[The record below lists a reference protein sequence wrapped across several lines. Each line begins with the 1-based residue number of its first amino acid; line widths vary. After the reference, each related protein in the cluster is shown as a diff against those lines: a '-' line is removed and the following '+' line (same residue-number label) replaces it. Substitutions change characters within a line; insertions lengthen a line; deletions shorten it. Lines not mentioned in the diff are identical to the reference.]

1 MTLATPV
8 RTAGETALLDAFANS
23 AGANEPARAAAMA
36 RFATLGLPGRR
47 DEPWHYTDLRSLLK
61 GAPARSD
68 AGAQEDGAKL
78 RIGPQAQ
85 IVFSGANMRA
95 GALPAGV
102 RIAPLDANAAP
113 LLAEADD
120 ALAALNAAFV
130 THACEIVIGADAGEA
145 AIHVAFRDLHEAPAA
160 FARRLRVRLE
170 PGARA
175 TIVETHESR
184 AGLAHLSNTLVEF
197 DVATD
202 ARARHLRVNAAG
214 DAVAALSTLCAQ
226 LGEAASFD
234 SFSLATGAR
243 LARHQIF
250 LRFAGEGAR
259 AALSGVNLLRGE
271 QHGDVT
277 LAIDHAVPHC
287 ESRETFRNVVDD
299 KAVGVFQGRIRVAQH
314 AQKTDARM
322 SSKSLLLSEEAT
334 MNNKPELEI
343 FADDVQCAHGATCG
357 ELDDDLL
364 FFLMA
369 RGLPR
374 PQAEAL
380 LLEAFVGDVIDGIED
395 EALREQTM
403 ECARDWLALRAPA
416 DATAREATGR

>member
-1 MTLATPV
+1 
-8 RTAGETALLDAFANS
+8 
-23 AGANEPARAAAMA
+23 
-36 RFATLGLPGRR
+36 
-47 DEPWHYTDLRSLLK
+47 
-61 GAPARSD
+61 
-68 AGAQEDGAKL
+68 
-78 RIGPQAQ
+78 
-85 IVFSGANMRA
+85 
-95 GALPAGV
+95 
-102 RIAPLDANAAP
+102 
-113 LLAEADD
+113 
-120 ALAALNAAFV
+120 
-130 THACEIVIGADAGEA
+130 
-145 AIHVAFRDLHEAPAA
+145 
-160 FARRLRVRLE
+160 
-170 PGARA
+170 
-175 TIVETHESR
+175 
-184 AGLAHLSNTLVEF
+184 
-197 DVATD
+197 
-202 ARARHLRVNAAG
+202 
-214 DAVAALSTLCAQ
+214 
-226 LGEAASFD
+226 
-234 SFSLATGAR
+234 
-243 LARHQIF
+243 
-250 LRFAGEGAR
+250 
-259 AALSGVNLLRGE
+259 
-271 QHGDVT
+271 VT